1 MATYGHTFTSGDTLT
16 PPKLNDARTVTDIVD
31 ADISASAA
39 IALSKLATGALPT
52 AITVASA
59 NLVDGTVT
67 VDDLAAGTVE
77 RLLPAGAV
85 MAFAMNSAPDGWLP
99 ANGGAVSRTNYA
111 ALFAAIGTTHGVGN
125 GSTTFNVPDLRGI
138 FVRGSGD
145 QTISGTA
152 YSKAFALKETDSF
165 RAHTHDL
172 GSRVNA
178 AAFGIGIVAAS
189 NSATINGNNNPTE
202 STGGTETR
210 PANLALLYCIKF

>member
-31 ADISASAA
+31 ADIASGAD
-39 IALSKLATGALPT
+39 IALSKLATGALPA

-138 FVRGSGD
+138 G
-145 QTISGTA
+145 
-152 YSKAFALKETDSF
+152 FAVL
-165 RAHTHDL
+165 H
-172 GSRVNA
+172 
-178 AAFGIGIVAAS
+178 
-189 NSATINGNNNPTE
+189 
-202 STGGTETR
+202 
-210 PANLALLYCIKF
+210 